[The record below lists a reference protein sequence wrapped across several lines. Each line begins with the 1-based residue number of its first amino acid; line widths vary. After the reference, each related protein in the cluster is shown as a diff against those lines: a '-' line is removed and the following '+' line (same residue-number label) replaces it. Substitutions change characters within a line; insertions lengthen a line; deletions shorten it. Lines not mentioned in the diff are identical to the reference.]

1 MTPHETP
8 ATTPYIFDQDPT
20 SLRTCFSQWQWPA
33 YRADQVLEWVYGHGV
48 CDPAAMT
55 NLPRDLRDAL
65 AQRVRWT
72 SGTVHTAQEADDGVK
87 KLLIAWHPA
96 TVRRPRNET
105 SRPQTECVMIPAEDR
120 GRLRRTACVSSQVG
134 CAVGCRFCASGLS
147 GLDADLSAGQILEQ
161 VWHLNRQGDERVT
174 HVVFMGMG
182 EPLANYE
189 QVVKAVRMLT
199 APWSFSLSA
208 RRITI
213 STVGLPAQM
222 RRLADE
228 DLPVT
233 LALSLHAPTDELRR
247 QLIPWSQYVSIDQL
261 LAAAQDYFHKT
272 GREVTLEYTL
282 MRDVNDRPEH
292 AEALARLARVLRCHI
307 NLIRYNEVRGLPFAR
322 PATDNVHQF
331 QAILRQASINTHIRA
346 SRGRNIAAACGQ
358 LRTEVGNP
366 S

>member
-1 MTPHETP
+1 MGN
-8 ATTPYIFDQDPT
+8 
-20 SLRTCFSQWQWPA
+20 
-33 YRADQVLEWVYGHGV
+33 VLTL
-48 CDPAAMT
+48 CPPLT
-55 NLPRDLRDAL
+55 I
-65 AQRVRWT
+65 
-72 SGTVHTAQEADDGVK
+72 SEA
-87 KLLIAWHPA
+87 
-96 TVRRPRNET
+96 E
-105 SRPQTECVMIPAEDR
+105 
-120 GRLRRTACVSSQVG
+120 
-134 CAVGCRFCASGLS
+134 
-147 GLDADLSAGQILEQ
+147 LDAAVDIVVEEVARVAAATHIQKVARSAIGRE
-161 VWHLNRQGDERVT
+161 
-174 HVVFMGMG
+174 
-182 EPLANYE
+182 
-189 QVVKAVRMLT
+189 AVRMLT